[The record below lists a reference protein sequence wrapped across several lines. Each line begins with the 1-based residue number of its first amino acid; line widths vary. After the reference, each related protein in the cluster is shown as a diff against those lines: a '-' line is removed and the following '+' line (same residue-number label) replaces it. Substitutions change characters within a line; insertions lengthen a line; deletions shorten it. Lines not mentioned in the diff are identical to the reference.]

1 MHKLASGLNSL
12 RGGLENLSL
21 GGSPGGGAGGG
32 GGGGPSFGGGGGG
45 SNIEAGTIFAV
56 EGRSYRVVKRLA
68 EGGFAFVF
76 LVQEISTGQPFALK
90 RIMVQDQEHLK
101 IVNNEISLLR
111 KYGGPDKPV
120 IGLFG
125 SSTIQRDR
133 FGTET
138 VLVTEYCE
146 NGSLLDLMLRRIQT
160 KLREDEI
167 FAIFTKVCE
176 AVHYLHSQ
184 DPPVAHRDL
193 KVENVLMHRNGML
206 KLGDFGSATTR
217 TYLPKAER
225 DRAEADEDIQKNTTL
240 FYRSPEMV
248 DLYKGELINEK
259 CDIWA
264 LGCLLFK
271 LAFYVDAFDGAL
283 GILNCSYRVPEPC
296 PYSSKLT
303 AFIAYLLDEDPYKRP
318 DIYSVLKRLGVSV
331 QRPKHAQ
338 KRSKPDLKSS
348 RDGSRSDS
356 KRQSSSGQKKSGSH
370 GSRGSRS
377 RGSPPPSS
385 QAEKKESN
393 VATVGGMAVGGDLFS
408 MLDWHSNT
416 DSSSTIGSSVHAVT
430 ASPRN
435 SPNQHSSQS
444 QFVDNEWSPF
454 SSSPTP
460 PSSNQTADSF
470 FLDTLQVATSLSRP
484 SSAPPT
490 SNTINH
496 DLFDLLGPTS
506 ATNTPAHA
514 SLAKSTTTT
523 SSPLSYGQASAYPV
537 SFSLLESSSHH
548 HQPLTPP
555 SSLQG
560 SAWHSDPMHRSRSGG
575 DLYQQG
581 LYHSQNPSFNG
592 YDHHSHP
599 TTTSWA
605 TPSSSS
611 SSQRHLSPP
620 SMQPQQAKRQSDPF
634 ADLLSS
640 SNFSSSRNASQRP

>member
-348 RDGSRSDS
+348 RDGSRFVCFPFQNACKSPTISSVGVTQSDNQAVV
-356 KRQSSSGQKKSGSH
+356 KRNQVAMVVGVAVLAEAHHHPAKLKKKKAMWQLSAVWPLVETYSPCWIGTRIRTHLQQLAVAYTLSLPPQGTH
-370 GSRGSRS
+370 LINTVHRANSLIMNGPRFPL
-377 RGSPPPSS
+377 PPPR
-385 QAEKKESN
+385 QA
-393 VATVGGMAVGGDLFS
+393 ATK
-408 MLDWHSNT
+408 
-416 DSSSTIGSSVHAVT
+416 
-430 ASPRN
+430 
-435 SPNQHSSQS
+435 
-444 QFVDNEWSPF
+444 
-454 SSSPTP
+454 
-460 PSSNQTADSF
+460 
-470 FLDTLQVATSLSRP
+470 RP
-484 SSAPPT
+484 
-490 SNTINH
+490 I
-496 DLFDLLGPTS
+496 
-506 ATNTPAHA
+506 
-514 SLAKSTTTT
+514 
-523 SSPLSYGQASAYPV
+523 V
-537 SFSLLESSSHH
+537 SFW
-548 HQPLTPP
+548 TPFR
-555 SSLQG
+555 
-560 SAWHSDPMHRSRSGG
+560 W
-575 DLYQQG
+575 
-581 LYHSQNPSFNG
+581 
-592 YDHHSHP
+592 
-599 TTTSWA
+599 
-605 TPSSSS
+605 
-611 SSQRHLSPP
+611 PP
-620 SMQPQQAKRQSDPF
+620 A
-634 ADLLSS
+634 
-640 SNFSSSRNASQRP
+640 